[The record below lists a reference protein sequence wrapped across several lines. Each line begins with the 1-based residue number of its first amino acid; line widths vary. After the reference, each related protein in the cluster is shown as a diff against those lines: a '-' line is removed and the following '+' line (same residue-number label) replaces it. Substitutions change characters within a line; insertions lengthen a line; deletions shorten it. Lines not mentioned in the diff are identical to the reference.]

1 MGMDVGGDGGGRVKP
16 EMNVTPLVDIVLVL
30 LIIFLVLA
38 PVMAKSLFVR
48 IPPKQEELDEELAEL
63 VNDDQPPVVYV
74 MKDGEQLMD
83 GRLSLAE
90 NPDDLRLVLNAR
102 SDRQVFIDA
111 EDDTEFRYLIEAIN
125 FARASGAKPVV
136 MLAEPFKLPAK

>member
-1 MGMDVGGDGGGRVKP
+1 MGMDVGGDDGGKVKP

-38 PVMAKSLFVR
+38 PVMAKALFVR
-48 IPPKQEELDEELAEL
+48 IPPKEENLDDDLTEL

-74 MKDGEQLMD
+74 MNDGELLMD

-111 EDDTEFRYLIEAIN
+111 QDDTEFRFVIDAIN
-125 FARASGAKPVV
+125 FARDSGAKPVV
-136 MLAEPFKLPAK
+136 MLAEPFKLPDK

>member
-1 MGMDVGGDGGGRVKP
+1 MGMDVGGDGGGKVKP

-48 IPPKQEELDEELAEL
+48 IPPKQEELDEEIAEL
-63 VNDDQPPVVYV
+63 VNDDQPPVLYV
-74 MKDGEQLMD
+74 MNDGEQLMD

-111 EDDTEFRYLIEAIN
+111 EDDTEFRHLIEAIN

-136 MLAEPFKLPAK
+136 MLAEPFKLPGK

>member
-1 MGMDVGGDGGGRVKP
+1 MGMSVGDDGGGKVKP

-38 PVMAKSLFVR
+38 PVMAKALFVR
-48 IPPKQEELDEELAEL
+48 IPPKDENLDDELTEL

-74 MKDGEQLMD
+74 KDDGELMMD
-83 GRLSLAE
+83 GRLSLAD

-111 EDDTEFRYLIEAIN
+111 QDDTEFRHVVEAIN

-136 MLAEPFKLPAK
+136 MLAEPFKVPNQ